1 MKILAIDQSTTSTSG
16 FLFDMDG
23 PADAARIFHRDHR
36 QHYPAPGHVEHDPAE
51 ILTDLRAAMAAGRA
65 AGADALALTN
75 QGESCLA
82 WDAETRAPL
91 SPILVWQDNRTEA
104 FCKALATDHA
114 DTIRTR
120 AGLPVEPYFSAPKMR
135 WLLDH
140 LPSVQQAR
148 QAGRLRLGTTDAW
161 FRHVL
166 TGLCDTDIA
175 TASRTSLLNLATGA
189 WDPTLCAIF
198 GVPMDSLPRITAN
211 TGALGSVDGLPLT
224 AAIVDQQAAMA
235 GHGLTRPG
243 DTKITFG
250 TGAFALTLC
259 GTTPPS
265 GNGGAL
271 PTIAW
276 QEDGTPVTYAR
287 DGGLYTASA
296 AVTWA
301 RELGLFGGFHE
312 IADFDGPS
320 PMDKGLV
327 FVPALSGLACPHW
340 DLRARGCWLGL
351 SLDTSR
357 ADMMRALLDG
367 IAYRTDQL
375 LRAMA
380 CDQPLTDPI
389 RIDGGMSANPWFC
402 QALADITGRQIAVS
416 ALPDLTAFGA
426 ARLAA
431 RHVGQDLPAPAPPR
445 CFDPDPAA
453 HPNPDRFAAACDL
466 VSHWADTGIH

>member
-16 FLFDMDG
+16 FLFDTDG
-23 PADAARIFHRDHR
+23 PANAARIFHRDHR

-51 ILTDLRAAMAAGRA
+51 ILTDLRAAIAAGRT
-65 AGADALALTN
+65 AGSDALALTN

-82 WDAETRAPL
+82 WDAETREPL

-140 LPSVQQAR
+140 LPAVQQAR

-166 TGLCDTDIA
+166 TGCCETDIA

-189 WDPTLCAIF
+189 WDDTLCAIF

-211 TGALGSVDGLPLT
+211 TGALGMVDGLPLT

-259 GTTPPS
+259 VTTPPS
-265 GNGGAL
+265 GNGGVL

-276 QEDGTPVTYAR
+276 QEDGAPLTYAL

-296 AVTWA
+296 AVNWA
-301 RELGLFGGFHE
+301 RELGLFGGFDE
-312 IADFDGPS
+312 ITDFDGPS

-340 DLRARGCWLGL
+340 DLRARGSWLGL

-357 ADMMRALLDG
+357 ADMMRAHL
-367 IAYRTDQL
+367 
-375 LRAMA
+375 
-380 CDQPLTDPI
+380 
-389 RIDGGMSANPWFC
+389 
-402 QALADITGRQIAVS
+402 
-416 ALPDLTAFGA
+416 
-426 ARLAA
+426 
-431 RHVGQDLPAPAPPR
+431 
-445 CFDPDPAA
+445 
-453 HPNPDRFAAACDL
+453 
-466 VSHWADTGIH
+466 